1 MHLAV
6 HVEEE
11 AEEGEKVKEKNHPF
25 KMSLFERLFVK
36 DRFWGYMGFQEI
48 FTR

>member
-25 KMSLFERLFVK
+25 KMSLFERLFVN
-36 DRFWGYMGFQEI
+36 DRFWGYMGFKEI
-48 FTR
+48 FMR